1 LRNRTYFKP
10 WLRRGL
16 LLGLLLAI
24 LPAAS
29 PYFGSGEV
37 PRTNDLFPHL
47 YRVLALD
54 LLVREGTLWPRWSPD
69 LVHGF
74 GYPVFNFFPSLSHW
88 AVELFH
94 LLGLPL
100 TTAYRLVVVVHLW
113 LAAVG
118 AYALGRVWLRPA
130 AAWLVGLAYAYS
142 PYMLYDFHV
151 RGSLPEGQALAL
163 LPVLLFAIW
172 QTTQISHREERE
184 GRQELKPKTLRS
196 SRLCGEKIHHQ
207 LGLQPL
213 WHGLNRWTAITAL
226 LFAATLLS
234 HPVIYPLM
242 FPVGLWLLVL
252 AWRHGWRSL
261 VGPTAG
267 LGIGVLLSAFL
278 WLPAIMEAGFTRA
291 AVTAE
296 QGYNYQDNFLTLAQL
311 FDWPRLPADPALLNP
326 PVVRSLP
333 LVALLLALFFLV
345 GWLWRRGPSTSAQRQ
360 VLFDWGLIL
369 VAATCLMLPIARPVW
384 DTVPL
389 LAQTLFPW
397 RFLALASLAGAMLL
411 GLAVDLFWGTQRCT
425 EASQRGVEEINQI
438 PDAAEVGAAVQLR
451 TTLYAL
457 LLTAVLIT
465 TSIPWLFP
473 PQEPLPEAP
482 TRADLAANE
491 LPPLFVGT
499 TTLGEYLPR
508 WVEQIP
514 DTAEMKT
521 NLLADRH
528 FDRLQLQDGLAV
540 LTYDGSPTDA
550 RYRITVGQPITL
562 TYRQFYFPGWE
573 ATLNGQSLTLI
584 PGRPHG
590 LIETAVP
597 AGSHTLHIRFGTTPV
612 RQAGA
617 LLSGLGLLLI
627 LLVLWRFPVTNKAN
641 QVLNNGS
648 MDVKPHHFLLWGVV
662 GLAIWFLFAN
672 VETPL
677 RRTTLLPAGVY
688 GLPQMTPLDYAG
700 EIRLLTYEPQQIS
713 QPAEQPVPITLYW
726 QAQRPIGV
734 SYLVGVQVV
743 DEHGVVWS
751 RETLRPYNWR
761 FISGNN
767 PWPLDGY
774 RMDPFEMELLDGTP
788 PGRYHFL
795 VGLVREDTGQTIAAH
810 EFGQIEITEP
820 VRGERPLEAQL
831 TPPSNPAGPGLMLLG
846 TRLDR
851 NQAAPGDP
859 LRLTLLW
866 QIDDPAAIP
875 TDRLKLALHDAAG
888 NSLWERETA
897 VSPTYPPRS
906 AQPADRLRTEL
917 IVRLPASIPGG
928 QHTWYAELGAA
939 VWPIGSITINEPD
952 RSFTPPELTHPVNQ
966 PLGDVATLLGAILT
980 DDHLPSSVHLIW
992 RAEAES
998 AVSYR
1003 VFLHLIGPDGQIVAQ
1018 SDGEPAHWGRPTTGW
1033 LPGEI
1038 VVDER
1043 VLSLPDAP
1051 PAGEYR
1057 LLAGLYDPASGQRLT
1072 TPDGADAVLIT
1083 VWP

>member
-1 LRNRTYFKP
+1 MIQGKAWPKYGFLS
-10 WLRRGL
+10 
-16 LLGLLLAI
+16 LGLLLAI

-88 AVELFH
+88 AVEVFH

-118 AYALGRVWLRPA
+118 AYALGRIWLRPA

-163 LPVLLFAIW
+163 LPFLLLA
-172 QTTQISHREERE
+172 
-184 GRQELKPKTLRS
+184 
-196 SRLCGEKIHHQ
+196 
-207 LGLQPL
+207 L
-213 WHGLNRWTAITAL
+213 WHTTRPVIGDQYSVIGVQYLGRWTAVSAL
-226 LFAATLLS
+226 LFTAALLS

-252 AWRHGWRSL
+252 AWRHGWRVL
-261 VGPTAG
+261 VGPTVG
-267 LGIGVLLSAFL
+267 LGLGVLLSAFL
-278 WLPAIMEAGFTRA
+278 WLPALTEARFTRA
-291 AVTAE
+291 AVTAD
-296 QGYNYQDNFLTLAQL
+296 QGYNYRDNFLTLVQL
-311 FDWPRLPADPALLNP
+311 LDWPRLPADPALLNP

-333 LVALLLALFFLV
+333 VVALLLALFFLA
-345 GWLWRRGPSTSAQRQ
+345 GWLWRRGPSSSAQRQ
-360 VLFDWGLIL
+360 ALFDWGLIL

-411 GLAVDLFWGTQRCT
+411 GLAVDLFLGTQRYT
-425 EASQRGVEEINQI
+425 EESQSGAEEINQI
-438 PDAAEVGAAVQLR
+438 PDAAEVGAEVQLR

-465 TSIPWLFP
+465 ASIPWLFP
-473 PQEPLPEAP
+473 PQEPVPEAP
-482 TRADLAANE
+482 TPADLAANE

-528 FDRLQLQDGLAV
+528 FDRLQAKEGLTV
-540 LTYDGSPTDA
+540 LAYE
-550 RYRITVGQPITL
+550 GQPTNAHYRLDVSRPLTL

-573 ATLNGQSLTLI
+573 ATLNGQPLSLT
-584 PGRPHG
+584 PGRPRG

-597 AGSHTLHIRFGTTPV
+597 PGTHSLHIRFGTTLP
-612 RQAGA
+612 RQIGWA
-617 LLSGLGLLLI
+617 LSSMGLLLI
-627 LLVLWRFPVTNKAN
+627 LLGLWLSPSTGN
-641 QVLNNGS
+641 QSENSVDIN
-648 MDVKPHHFLLWGVV
+648 PIRFLLWGGVA
-662 GLAIWFLFAN
+662 LAVWFTFAQI
-672 VETPL
+672 ETPL
-677 RRTTLLPAGVY
+677 RRATLLLDGVL
-688 GLPQMTPLDYAG
+688 GLPQMTALDYAG

-713 QPAEQPVPITLYW
+713 RPAGEQIPLTLYW

-734 SYLVGVQVV
+734 SYLVGIQMI
-743 DEHGVVWS
+743 DNQGVVWS
-751 RETLRPYNWR
+751 REASRPYNWR

-774 RMDPFEMELLDGTP
+774 RMDPFEITLLDGTP

-820 VRGERPLEAQL
+820 MRGERPLENGMITVAD
-831 TPPSNPAGPGLMLLG
+831 PAGPGLNLLG

-851 NQAAPGDP
+851 QEATPGDP

-888 NSLWERETA
+888 NLLWERETA
-897 VSPTYPPRS
+897 VSPTYPPGS
-906 AQPADRLRTEL
+906 AQPDDRLRTEL
-917 IVRLPASIPGG
+917 IVRLPASTPGG
-928 QHTWYAELGAA
+928 QHTWYAELGTA
-939 VWPIGSITINEPD
+939 VWPIGPITINEPE

-966 PLGDVATLLGAILT
+966 QLGDVATLLGAILT

-992 RAEAES
+992 RAEAET

-1003 VFLHLIGPDGQIVAQ
+1003 VFLHLIGPDGQIVSQ
-1018 SDGEPAHWGRPTTGW
+1018 SDGEPAHWQRPTTGW

-1038 VVDER
+1038 IIDER
-1043 VLSLPDAP
+1043 TLFWPDTLPA
-1051 PAGEYR
+1051 AEYR
-1057 LLAGLYDPASGQRLT
+1057 LLAGLYDPATGRRLT
-1072 TPDGADAVLIT
+1072 TPEGADSVFIQQR
-1083 VWP
+1083 P